1 MSALNLL
8 GCRYSVPY
16 TVSTA
21 EHGTI
26 STHTA
31 KSHVVHVWRESLLGM
46 LLYVFQI
53 SGHVSTIRNL
63 ASFATNDILT
73 FPGGSHVGQH
83 CYRTHALICPLTD
96 MEVIALGV
104 WYV

>member
-1 MSALNLL
+1 MNLL

-46 LLYVFQI
+46 LLCVFQS
-53 SGHVSTIRNL
+53 SGHVSTIHSL

-73 FPGGSHVGQH
+73 SAGGCCEQSHVGLSTAIDS
-83 CYRTHALICPLTD
+83 CTDLPLD
-96 MEVIALGV
+96 
-104 WYV
+104 